1 MSLIAAVQGRYSDAV
16 LSQVYK
22 LEQKDSEKNELV
34 SKKDSCKIEKMV
46 TFRRN
51 ELFFMGRKSVMLN
64 LRDVTQEQIH
74 SQEVN
79 QKPPTDT
86 FGHHPNVVQ
95 YKRPSS
101 EVHLLVGID
110 NGNSLLACGAVD

>member
-79 QKPPTDT
+79 QKPLTET
-86 FGHHPNVVQ
+86 FGHTNVIQ

-101 EVHLLVGID
+101 EANLLVGID